1 MEEHC
6 QVEQMIESM
15 KVYAKKKECSRNI
28 PSVRY
33 MLLFRLTGGVHL
45 CLKQLTQQYQELCFH
60 PSTSDSP
67 TPSESTLL
75 QILQLIHDFS
85 THYDFCFEFA
95 AIGGHSL
102 LKKLLLVDCSSIIE
116 LTEDIIGTIT
126 STGCTFPTT
135 TINVMS
141 DDDIREG
148 LVLMPT
154 IHEFRD
160 DESTFHIYLRKAPQ
174 RMYGNSHERVVGYVL
189 WNSAVILSRW
199 LVTNEKVLIRNKSV
213 LEIGAGLG
221 LCGLVATRYAK
232 AMTLSDWTHELLNNL
247 NVNVGMNSGLE
258 LIDGECGSVLPSCTC
273 DVRHLDWSKLPHT
286 QHASPDDQHG
296 DIRDGDDVGGKA
308 IATAEKTIRLADIEM
323 NGIVDKDAVDEEKI
337 SKMDEMKPTFL
348 SLEKGRMFDV
358 IIGSDIVYCLEDAIN
373 VPNVLWHHLAP
384 SGMTLRHT
392 LLTLHTYRY
401 DTKTQG
407 YTKTHPTYP

>member
-15 KVYAKKKECSRNI
+15 KIYDLNNESSRII
-28 PSVRY
+28 PSVRC
-33 MLLFRLTGGVHL
+33 MLLLRLSGGVHL
-45 CLKQLTQQYQELCFH
+45 CLKQLTQQYQELRFH

-67 TPSESTLL
+67 TPSESMLL
-75 QILQLIHDFS
+75 QTLQLIHDFS

-102 LKKLLLVDCSSIIE
+102 LKKLLLVDSSFIIE

-126 STGCTFPTT
+126 RTGCTFPTT

-141 DDDIREG
+141 EDDVREG

-154 IHEFRD
+154 IHKFRD
-160 DESTFHIYLRKAPQ
+160 DESLFHIYLRKAPQ

-199 LVTNEKVLIRNKSV
+199 LITNEKVLIRNKSV

-221 LCGLVATRYAK
+221 LCGLVAARYAK
-232 AMTLSDWTHELLNNL
+232 AMTLSDWTHELLVNL
-247 NVNVGMNSGLE
+247 HVNVCMNSGLE
-258 LIDGECGSVLPSCTC
+258 LIDGECGSVLPTCTC

-286 QHASPDDQHG
+286 QHVSPDDQHA
-296 DIRDGDDVGGKA
+296 DICDDDDVCGKA
-308 IATAEKTIRLADIEM
+308 KATATAENTIRLEDIEM
-323 NGIVDKDAVDEEKI
+323 NSIADKDAVDEEEI
-337 SKMDEMKPTFL
+337 SRIYEIKPSFL
-348 SLEKGRMFDV
+348 
-358 IIGSDIVYCLEDAIN
+358 
-373 VPNVLWHHLAP
+373 
-384 SGMTLRHT
+384 
-392 LLTLHTYRY
+392 
-401 DTKTQG
+401 
-407 YTKTHPTYP
+407 